1 MPPKNP
7 LKEDEFPQE
16 PAKGESI
23 TNLNKQKIV
32 RVTLPNGQILT
43 SINSETDL
51 NKGPNGQYTDAEITN
66 VVIDQFGNPMVLDPN
81 NFSVSHTGLFITS
94 PQMKAVCTSIF
105 HRNPNKNILIGQDGR
120 LLGNGGGICNHCQ
133 NILYIIYTVLG
144 IFGIG
149 VIIGLYKALG
159 VLN

>member
-7 LKEDEFPQE
+7 LKEDEHPQE
-16 PAKGESI
+16 PVKGESI

-32 RVTLPNGQILT
+32 RITLPNGQTLT
-43 SINSETDL
+43 SVNSETGL

-66 VVIDQFGNPMVLDPN
+66 VVVDQFGNPVVIDPN
-81 NFSVSHTGLFITS
+81 TFSISHTGLPITS
-94 PQMKAVCTSIF
+94 PLMKTVCTSMF
-105 HRNPNKNILIGQDGR
+105 HTNPNKNILIGQDGR
-120 LLGNGGGICNHCQ
+120 LLANGGGICNHCQ
-133 NILYIIYTVLG
+133 NILYVIYTVLG

-149 VIIGLYKALG
+149 FIIGLYKALG